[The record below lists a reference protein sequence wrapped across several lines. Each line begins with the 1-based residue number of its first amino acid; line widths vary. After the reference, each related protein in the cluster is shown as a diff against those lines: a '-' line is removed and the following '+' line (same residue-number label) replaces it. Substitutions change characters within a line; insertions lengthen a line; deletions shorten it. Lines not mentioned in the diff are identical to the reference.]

1 MTIEVGASGRL
12 KPPTSLQNNHVQG
25 QTNQYIDIATSM
37 GAINSASITS
47 LTITEVLNI
56 SGSGVLTL
64 SAISSAGSGGL
75 SDYKITIVIDGVTVI
90 SELAGG
96 TLNASAA
103 MFQVGTFCNDTGA
116 SASAE
121 GTITFNSSLVVN
133 IAGDGTNAAKYTHKR
148 YLT

>member
-1 MTIEVGASGRL
+1 MTINVGASGGL
-12 KPPTSLQNNHVQG
+12 KPPTSLQNRVVAG
-25 QTNQYIDIATSM
+25 QTNQAGDISSSM
-37 GAINSASITS
+37 GAVETAAITS

-64 SAISSAGSGGL
+64 SAISASGANLTG
-75 SDYKITIVIDGVTVI
+75 YKITIVIDGTTVV

-96 TLNASAA
+96 PLSSTTAA
-103 MFQVGTFCNDTGA
+103 FQVGTFSNDTGA

-121 GTITFNSSLVVN
+121 GEIVFNSSLVVE
-133 IAGDGTNAAKYTHKR
+133 IAGDGTNGAQYVYKR